1 MIIIIML
8 FILGLGCIA
17 GLVVY
22 NIMQENKDKEYL
34 KSLSDEDREIEL
46 ERREAEKQAY
56 TNCEFTLR
64 DKIVVTNVSGTATWG
79 TDSRTFYKLIWV
91 SVDDEIITRDID
103 LQYGYRYNLGDTKT
117 RQELNER

>member
-34 KSLSDEDREIEL
+34 ESLSDEDREIEL

-56 TNCEFTLR
+56 TNCEFTLK
-64 DKIVVTNVSGTATWG
+64 DKIVVTNVSGTATWE

-91 SVDDEIITRDID
+91 SAEDEIITQNID

-117 RQELNER
+117 RHKLNEK

>member
-8 FILGLGCIA
+8 FILGLGCFA
-17 GLVVY
+17 GFAVY
-22 NIMQENKDKEYL
+22 SINEKKEDKQYL
-34 KSLSDEDREIEL
+34 ASLSDEDREIEL

-79 TDSRTFYKLIWV
+79 TDSRTFYKLIWI
-91 SVDDEIITRDID
+91 SAEDEIITWDID

-117 RQELNER
+117 RQELNEK

>member
-8 FILGLGCIA
+8 FILGSGCIA
-17 GLVVY
+17 GLTIY
-22 NIMQENKDKEYL
+22 NIMQDNKDKEYL
-34 KSLSDEDREIEL
+34 ESLSDEDREIEL

-56 TNCEFTLR
+56 TNCEFTLK

-79 TDSRTFYKLIWV
+79 TDSKTYYKMIWV
-91 SVDDEIITRDID
+91 SVDDEIITWDID

-117 RQELNER
+117 RQELNEK

>member
-17 GLVVY
+17 GLTVY
-22 NIMQENKDKEYL
+22 NITQETKDKEYL
-34 KSLSDEDREIEL
+34 ESLSDEDRAIEL

-64 DKIVVTNVSGTATWG
+64 DKIVVTDVSGTVTWG

-91 SVDDEIITRDID
+91 SSDDEIITWDID

>member
-17 GLVVY
+17 GLTVY
-22 NIMQENKDKEYL
+22 NIMQDNKDKEYL
-34 KSLSDEDREIEL
+34 ASLSDEDREIEL

-56 TNCEFTLR
+56 TNCEFTLK
-64 DKIVVTNVSGTATWG
+64 DKIVVTNVSGSTLE

-91 SVDDEIITRDID
+91 SADDEIITWDID

-117 RQELNER
+117 RQELNEK

>member
-22 NIMQENKDKEYL
+22 NIMQDNKDKEYL
-34 KSLSDEDREIEL
+34 ESLSDEDREIEL

-56 TNCEFTLR
+56 TNCEFTLK

-79 TDSRTFYKLIWV
+79 TDSKTYYKMIWV
-91 SVDDEIITRDID
+91 SVDDEIITWDID

-117 RQELNER
+117 RQELNEK

>member
-34 KSLSDEDREIEL
+34 ESLSDEDRAIEL

-56 TNCEFTLR
+56 TNCEFTLK

-79 TDSRTFYKLIWV
+79 TDSKTYYKMIWV
-91 SVDDEIITRDID
+91 SVDDEIITWDID

-117 RQELNER
+117 RQELNEK

>member
-17 GLVVY
+17 GLTVY
-22 NIMQENKDKEYL
+22 NIMQDNKDKEFL
-34 KSLSDEDREIEL
+34 ESLSDEDRAIEL

-64 DKIVVTNVSGTATWG
+64 DKIVVTNVSGSTLETG
-79 TDSRTFYKLIWV
+79 SRTFYKLIWV
-91 SVDDEIITRDID
+91 SVDDEIITWDID

>member
-22 NIMQENKDKEYL
+22 NITQENKDKEYL
-34 KSLSDEDREIEL
+34 ESLSDEDREIEL

-64 DKIVVTNVSGTATWG
+64 DKIVVTNVSGTAAWG

-91 SVDDEIITRDID
+91 SVDDEIITWDID

>member
-17 GLVVY
+17 GLTVY
-22 NIMQENKDKEYL
+22 NIMQDNKDKKYL
-34 KSLSDEDREIEL
+34 ESLSDEDREIEL

-79 TDSRTFYKLIWV
+79 IDSRTFYKLIWV
-91 SVDDEIITRDID
+91 SVDDEIITQNID

>member
-17 GLVVY
+17 GFAVY
-22 NIMQENKDKEYL
+22 SINEKKEDKQYL
-34 KSLSDEDREIEL
+34 ESLSDEDRAIEL

-91 SVDDEIITRDID
+91 SAEDEIITWDID

-117 RQELNER
+117 RQELNEK

>member
-17 GLVVY
+17 GLTIY
-22 NIMQENKDKEYL
+22 NITQENKDKEYL
-34 KSLSDEDREIEL
+34 ASLSDENREIEL

-64 DKIVVTNVSGTATWG
+64 DKIVVTNVSGSTLETG
-79 TDSRTFYKLIWV
+79 SRTFYKLIWV
-91 SVDDEIITRDID
+91 SADDEIITWDID

-117 RQELNER
+117 RNELNER

>member
-17 GLVVY
+17 GLTIY
-22 NIMQENKDKEYL
+22 DITQENKDKEFL
-34 KSLSDEDREIEL
+34 ESLSDEDRAIEL

-56 TNCEFTLR
+56 TNCEFTLK

-91 SVDDEIITRDID
+91 SVDDEIITWDID

>member
-17 GLVVY
+17 GLTVY
-22 NIMQENKDKEYL
+22 NITQETKDKEFL
-34 KSLSDEDREIEL
+34 ESLSDEDREIEL

-91 SVDDEIITRDID
+91 SVDDEVITWDID

>member
-1 MIIIIML
+1 MIIIIMI

-17 GLVVY
+17 GLTVY
-22 NIMQENKDKEYL
+22 NITQETKDKEYL
-34 KSLSDEDREIEL
+34 ESLSDEDRAIEL

-64 DKIVVTNVSGTATWG
+64 DKIVVTDVSGSPTWG
-79 TDSRTFYKLIWV
+79 TDSKTYYKMIWV
-91 SVDDEIITRDID
+91 SVDDEIITWDID

-117 RQELNER
+117 RQELNEK

>member
-34 KSLSDEDREIEL
+34 ESLSDEDRAIEL

-56 TNCEFTLR
+56 TNCEFTLK
-64 DKIVVTNVSGTATWG
+64 DKIVVTNVSGTTTWG
-79 TDSRTFYKLIWV
+79 TDSKTYYKRIWV
-91 SVDDEIITRDID
+91 SVDDEIITWDID

-117 RQELNER
+117 RQELNEK

>member
-17 GLVVY
+17 GLTIY
-22 NIMQENKDKEYL
+22 NITQENKDKEYL
-34 KSLSDEDREIEL
+34 ESLSDEDREIEL

-91 SVDDEIITRDID
+91 SVDDEIITQNID

-117 RQELNER
+117 RQELNEK

>member
-22 NIMQENKDKEYL
+22 NITQENKDKQYL
-34 KSLSDEDREIEL
+34 ESLSDEDRAIEL

-64 DKIVVTNVSGTATWG
+64 DKIVVTNVSGTTTWG

-91 SVDDEIITRDID
+91 SVDDEIITWDID

-117 RQELNER
+117 RQELNEK

>member
-17 GLVVY
+17 GLTIY
-22 NIMQENKDKEYL
+22 NITQENKDKEYL
-34 KSLSDEDREIEL
+34 ESLSDEDRAIEL

-56 TNCEFTLR
+56 TNCEFTLK
-64 DKIVVTNVSGTATWG
+64 DKIVVTDVSGSPTWG
-79 TDSRTFYKLIWV
+79 ADSRTFYKLIWV
-91 SVDDEIITRDID
+91 SAEDEIITWGID

>member
-17 GLVVY
+17 GLTVY
-22 NIMQENKDKEYL
+22 SVMQDNKDEQYL
-34 KSLSDEDREIEL
+34 ASLSDEDREIEL

-56 TNCEFTLR
+56 TNCEFTLK
-64 DKIVVTNVSGTATWG
+64 DKIVVTDVSGSPTWG
-79 TDSRTFYKLIWV
+79 TDSKTYYKLIWV
-91 SVDDEIITRDID
+91 SDEDEIIIKNID

-117 RQELNER
+117 RNELDEK

>member
-8 FILGLGCIA
+8 FILGLGCFA
-17 GLVVY
+17 GLTVY
-22 NIMQENKDKEYL
+22 NITQETKDKEFL
-34 KSLSDEDREIEL
+34 ESLSDEDREIEL

-91 SVDDEIITRDID
+91 SVDDEVITWDID

-117 RQELNER
+117 RQELNKR

>member
-22 NIMQENKDKEYL
+22 NVMQENKDKEYL
-34 KSLSDEDREIEL
+34 ESLSDEDRAIEL

-56 TNCEFTLR
+56 TNCEFTLK

-91 SVDDEIITRDID
+91 SAEDEIITWGID

-117 RQELNER
+117 RQELNEK

>member
-17 GLVVY
+17 GLTVY
-22 NIMQENKDKEYL
+22 NIMQDNKDKEYL
-34 KSLSDEDREIEL
+34 ASLSDEDREIEL

-56 TNCEFTLR
+56 TNCEFILK
-64 DKIVVTNVSGTATWG
+64 DKIVVTNVSGSTLETG
-79 TDSRTFYKLIWV
+79 SHTFYKLIWV
-91 SVDDEIITRDID
+91 SADDEIITQNID

>member
-17 GLVVY
+17 GLTVY
-22 NIMQENKDKEYL
+22 NITQETKDKEFL
-34 KSLSDEDREIEL
+34 ESLSDEDREIEL

-79 TDSRTFYKLIWV
+79 TDSKTYYKMIWV
-91 SVDDEIITRDID
+91 SDEDEIIIKDIQ

>member
-1 MIIIIML
+1 MIIIVML

-17 GLVVY
+17 GLTVY
-22 NIMQENKDKEYL
+22 SIMQDNKDKQYL
-34 KSLSDEDREIEL
+34 ASLSNEDREIEL

-64 DKIVVTNVSGTATWG
+64 DKIVVTDVSGSPTWG
-79 TDSRTFYKLIWV
+79 TDSKTYYKMIWV
-91 SVDDEIITRDID
+91 SDEDEIIIKDIQ

-117 RQELNER
+117 RNELNGK

>member
-1 MIIIIML
+1 MLIIIML

-17 GLVVY
+17 GLTIY
-22 NIMQENKDKEYL
+22 NITQENKDKEFL
-34 KSLSDEDREIEL
+34 ESLSDEDRAIEL

-91 SVDDEIITRDID
+91 SAEDEIITWDID

-117 RQELNER
+117 RQELNEK

>member
-1 MIIIIML
+1 MIIIVML
-8 FILGLGCIA
+8 FILSLGCIA
-17 GLVVY
+17 GFAVY
-22 NIMQENKDKEYL
+22 SINEKKEDEQYL
-34 KSLSDEDREIEL
+34 ASLSDEDREIEL

-64 DKIVVTNVSGTATWG
+64 DKIVVTDVSGPSTWG
-79 TDSRTFYKLIWV
+79 TDSKTYYKMIWV
-91 SVDDEIITRDID
+91 SNEAEIIIKDIQ

>member
-17 GLVVY
+17 GLTVY
-22 NIMQENKDKEYL
+22 NITQETKDKEYL
-34 KSLSDEDREIEL
+34 ESLSDEDREIEL
-46 ERREAEKQAY
+46 ERRGAEKQAY

-91 SVDDEIITRDID
+91 SVDDEIITWDID

-117 RQELNER
+117 RQELNEK

>member
-17 GLVVY
+17 GLTVY
-22 NIMQENKDKEYL
+22 DITQETKDKEFL
-34 KSLSDEDREIEL
+34 ESLSDEDRAIEL

-91 SVDDEIITRDID
+91 SVDDEIITWDID

-117 RQELNER
+117 RQELNEK

>member
-17 GLVVY
+17 GLTIY
-22 NIMQENKDKEYL
+22 NIMQDNKDKEYL
-34 KSLSDEDREIEL
+34 ESLSDEDRAIEL

-91 SVDDEIITRDID
+91 SVDDEIITWDID

>member
-17 GLVVY
+17 GLTIY
-22 NIMQENKDKEYL
+22 NITQENKDKEFL
-34 KSLSDEDREIEL
+34 ESLSDEDRAIEL

-56 TNCEFTLR
+56 TNCEFTLK
-64 DKIVVTNVSGTATWG
+64 DKIVVTNVSGSPTWG
-79 TDSRTFYKLIWV
+79 TDSKTYYKMIWV
-91 SVDDEIITRDID
+91 SAEGEIITKDIQ

-117 RQELNER
+117 RQELNEK

>member
-17 GLVVY
+17 GLTVY
-22 NIMQENKDKEYL
+22 NITQEIKTKNILNLCLTKTVQL
-34 KSLSDEDREIEL
+34 NWN
-46 ERREAEKQAY
+46 AEKLK
-56 TNCEFTLR
+56 NKPIRIVNFTLR
-64 DKIVVTNVSGTATWG
+64 DKIVATDVSGTATWG

-91 SVDDEIITRDID
+91 SAEDEIITWDID

-117 RQELNER
+117 RQELNEK

>member
-17 GLVVY
+17 GLTVY

-34 KSLSDEDREIEL
+34 ESLSDEDRAIEL

-56 TNCEFTLR
+56 TNCEFTLK

-91 SVDDEIITRDID
+91 SVDDEIITWDID